1 MSISREQIASLF
13 AGWKKIFARKM
24 NDNDWQGDTV
34 QVWYIALNDMGM
46 TLDQFNLAKRKSLTL
61 KWPCTAPADFVEL
74 AHSELVNR
82 SPDMRQAYIE
92 AAHGRYPHAAI
103 YETANRV
110 GMWELRNHAESVTWP
125 MWKQVYPKVCQ
136 EMINGATF
144 TMPVSQQIA
153 VKPSAPPTPEEQAA
167 RKAIAEEYY
176 EKIKAILAGKAVSA

>member
-24 NDNDWQGDTV
+24 NDDDWQGDTV

-74 AHSELVNR
+74 AHSELANQF
-82 SPDMRQAYIE
+82 PDMRQAYIE

-136 EMINGATF
+136 EMIDGATF
-144 TMPVSQQIA
+144 TMPVSQQIE
-153 VKPSAPPTPEEQAA
+153 VKAGPEKTPEQKVADQA
-167 RKAIAEEYY
+167 KIDEYF
-176 EKIKAILAGKAVSA
+176 EKIKALLAGNGVTA